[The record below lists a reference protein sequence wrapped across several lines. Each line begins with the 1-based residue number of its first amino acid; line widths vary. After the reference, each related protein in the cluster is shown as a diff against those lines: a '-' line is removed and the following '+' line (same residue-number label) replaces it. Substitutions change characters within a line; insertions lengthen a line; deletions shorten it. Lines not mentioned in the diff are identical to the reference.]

1 MVAFGEKNRKEHE
14 GGMVQEDADIYYDVF
29 VFNEK
34 LTCIAYTTEKGMW
47 SEKKITVHW
56 RLNFLSHWL
65 KHGE

>member
-47 SEKKITVHW
+47 SEKKI
-56 RLNFLSHWL
+56 
-65 KHGE
+65 